1 MVTRAFINLI
11 LIGILS
17 TIVVTFLMDKID
29 IKLSE
34 QQQTSFKA
42 IKTLEV
48 SLAQN
53 DKWIAMINSGTL
65 DNQLLLSFNSQNN
78 SKTISQLKE
87 TLKNSPAQSNFYFI
101 LVLLSK
107 EIIEIENNI
116 KNSLSTLENE
126 ILNKNA
132 AIKSLYQKQ
141 MLLRQEFKVF
151 HEKLS
156 QIKSTAELSPKGRHM
171 LITSMSIAELMAQH
185 KFQRNPSS
193 LSLKNTKK
201 KIEEIQGDIDTKKLS
216 AIMQPLMDESQ
227 KLLQLFTE
235 KENIIKEI
243 KRNTSFQTLKQIE
256 NLFERH
262 YQILQIEASFSHFL
276 IYIITISLILYLGFI
291 LVRLRRSEKL
301 LAKSNASLEDR
312 VKERTKDLIIKS
324 RELISAKEKAE
335 ESTKLKSD
343 FLANMSHE
351 IRTPMNGVIGMSTL
365 LLDTS
370 LSAKQKQYV
379 ESLSVSAD
387 ALLTLINDILD
398 FSKIES
404 GKLQLEEISFD
415 LQLLIEECLSLVSP
429 KAYEKNLELLIHF
442 PPETPRYVIG
452 DPGRLR
458 QVILNLLS
466 NAIKFTLSGHVGIS
480 VQTKP
485 NGKKHQFCIQVEDTG
500 IGIPNNKLESI
511 FCQFNQADTSTTRQF
526 GGTGLGLTISKELCE
541 MMNGS
546 IEVTSQVNKGSTF
559 SVQLNLPIDSKSSE
573 KDLCNQDVLYNKDV
587 LIIHSVKNI
596 YRTEYDE
603 LNHYGLNLTIVDNTE
618 DALLRTGGKLEK
630 GEAFDFII
638 LDDNSETNNRKEII
652 DSLSSLISSQ
662 HIHKVLV
669 TSGAEKGDSQD
680 AKMIGFNGYFSKPI
694 ATSVLAQGLSIL
706 ENAKEQGEEIPFV
719 TRYSV
724 KEQNALE
731 VSRSVQEI
739 QKGAKVLI
747 AEDNKVNQLVTS
759 KLLEKYGCK
768 VIIANN
774 GLEAFEMAT
783 RHTIDIILMDC
794 QMPIM
799 DGYEATRKIKELMK
813 TGAIHKAP
821 IIALTAH
828 AMAGDREACLSAGMD
843 DYIAKPVHQ
852 QELERVLL
860 AWHHQDFEVDKSKK
874 YLIA

>member
-1 MVTRAFINLI
+1 MVTRAFINVI

-29 IKLSE
+29 IKLIE

-42 IKTLEV
+42 IKNLEV

-53 DKWIAMINSGTL
+53 DKWIAMINAGTL

-101 LVLLSK
+101 RVLLSK
-107 EIIEIENNI
+107 EIIEIENSI

-126 ILNKNA
+126 TLSKNL
-132 AIKSLYQKQ
+132 AIKSLYQQ
-141 MLLRQEFKVF
+141 QVLLRQEFKVF
-151 HEKLS
+151 NEKLS
-156 QIKSTAELSPKGRHM
+156 QIKSTAELSPKGRHI

-193 LSLKNTKK
+193 LSIKSTKE
-201 KIEEIQGDIDTKKLS
+201 KIERIQRDIDTKKIS
-216 AIMQPLMDESQ
+216 AIMQPLIDESQ
-227 KLLQLFTE
+227 KLLYLFKE
-235 KENIIKEI
+235 KENTLKVI
-243 KRNTSFQTLKQIE
+243 KRNAAFQTLKQIE

-324 RELISAKEKAE
+324 RELINAKEKAE

-351 IRTPMNGVIGMSTL
+351 IRTPMNGIIGMSTL
-365 LLDTS
+365 LLETS

-480 VQTKP
+480 VQTKFG
-485 NGKKHQFCIQVEDTG
+485 GKKHQFCIQVEDTG
-500 IGIPNNKLESI
+500 IGIPNNKLDSI

-546 IEVTSQVNKGSTF
+546 IDVTSQVNKGSTF

-618 DALLRTGGKLEK
+618 DALLSIGSKLEN
-630 GEAFDFII
+630 GEAFAFII
-638 LDDNSETNNRKEII
+638 LDDISETNNRKEVIE
-652 DSLSSLISSQ
+652 SLSSLISSQ

-706 ENAKEQGEEIPFV
+706 ENAKEQGEDIPFV

-731 VSRSVQEI
+731 VSRSAQEI

-774 GLEAFEMAT
+774 GLEAFEMVKS
-783 RHTIDIILMDC
+783 HTIDIILMDC

-799 DGYEATRKIKELMK
+799 DGYEATQKIKQLMK
-813 TGAIHKAP
+813 ERKVHKAP
-821 IIALTAH
+821 IVALTAH

-860 AWHHQDFEVDKSKK
+860 AWHNQDFESDKGKK
-874 YLIA
+874 RLIA